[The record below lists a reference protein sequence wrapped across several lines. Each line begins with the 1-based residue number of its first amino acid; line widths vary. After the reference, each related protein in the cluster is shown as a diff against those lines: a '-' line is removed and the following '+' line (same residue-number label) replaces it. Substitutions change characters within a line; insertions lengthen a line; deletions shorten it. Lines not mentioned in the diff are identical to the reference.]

1 MLGSIILSTLLLTQ
15 SASSSSSSNETKE
28 ICPAGAFGANGE
40 CYFYSN
46 REMNWYEAV
55 EVINVFIVFVYSFNN
70 CSTHVSASIKTGLLF
85 QFCWGYSGYLVEIED
100 HTEDRALDEFLGKF
114 DCFWIG
120 LHDEA
125 VEGLYLVGRM
135 TENYTPKT

>member
-55 EVINVFIVFVYSFNN
+55 EVIRSFIYLILHVF
-70 CSTHVSASIKTGLLF
+70 LF

-125 VEGLYLVGRM
+125 VEGLCLVGPLVARS
-135 TENYTPKT
+135 KTIQYI

>member
-55 EVINVFIVFVYSFNN
+55 EVITCFLPYNSRFYI
-70 CSTHVSASIKTGLLF
+70 HLIF

-125 VEGLYLVGRM
+125 VEGLCLVGPLVARS
-135 TENYTPKT
+135 KTIQYI

>member
-15 SASSSSSSNETKE
+15 SASSSSSANETKE

-55 EVINVFIVFVYSFNN
+55 EVIRSFIYLILHVF
-70 CSTHVSASIKTGLLF
+70 LF

-125 VEGLYLVGRM
+125 VEGLCLVGPLVARS
-135 TENYTPKT
+135 KTIQYI

>member
-55 EVINVFIVFVYSFNN
+55 EVIISFFYLIL
-70 CSTHVSASIKTGLLF
+70 HVSTSPFPVLLHAELRVSPH
-85 QFCWGYSGYLVEIED
+85 YVA
-100 HTEDRALDEFLGKF
+100 T
-114 DCFWIG
+114 
-120 LHDEA
+120 
-125 VEGLYLVGRM
+125 
-135 TENYTPKT
+135 